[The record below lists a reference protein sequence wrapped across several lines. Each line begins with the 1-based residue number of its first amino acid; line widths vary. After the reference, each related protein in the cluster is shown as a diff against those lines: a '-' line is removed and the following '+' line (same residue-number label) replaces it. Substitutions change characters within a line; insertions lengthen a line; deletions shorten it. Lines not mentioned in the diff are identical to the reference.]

1 MPPKQNTD
9 YTKRDQ
15 MANLNRQ
22 DKRRETPDPSR
33 SRSPVRTYD
42 SDEMDLII
50 EDPLELPLGTQAQVA
65 ATPSV
70 HPQNDEEDEF
80 LYAAKMLNNFKSTA
94 PKYLTSLIMKLAD
107 KYAAIR
113 CSIRNLEHK
122 IFGLSAALDS
132 AATASALPDCLARYR
147 KEIDTIHDVDQKS
160 TRINQLIETTKNGYV
175 TKKTDLISS
184 YNGRHDELRDKME
197 PFTEIKESLKN
208 SSFDF
213 AYVLNLLIE
222 ERVCLMIQK
231 QTEDEKKKQDKK
243 VKLDLLREKNSAVKE
258 ISVKEYS
265 QLRRE
270 LDQLKRQLHQQKKTP
285 KNVKGNPST
294 KKGGKPQPGK
304 AKSKPGKNSGG
315 LQGTKGKKK

>member
-1 MPPKQNTD
+1 MPPKPNTD
-9 YTKRDQ
+9 YTRRDQ
-15 MANLNRQ
+15 FANLTRQ
-22 DKRRETPDPSR
+22 DQRRPAPPTSR
-33 SRSPVRTYD
+33 SRSPVRTLD
-42 SDEMDLII
+42 TDDLDLII
-50 EDPLELPLGTQAQVA
+50 EDPLEIPPGTQAQVA

-70 HPQNDEEDEF
+70 HPQNETEDEF
-80 LYAAKMLNNFKSTA
+80 LYAARMLNNFKSTA
-94 PKYLTSLIMKLAD
+94 PKYLTSLIMKLSG

-160 TRINQLIETTKNGYV
+160 IRINQLIETTKSGYV
-175 TKKTDLISS
+175 TKKADLISS
-184 YNGRHDELRDKME
+184 YDGRHDELRDKME
-197 PFTEIKESLKN
+197 PFTEIKDSLKN

-231 QTEDEKKKQDKK
+231 QVEDEKKKQDKK

-258 ISVKEYS
+258 FTVKEFS
-265 QLRRE
+265 QMRRE
-270 LDQLKRQLHQQKKTP
+270 IDNLKKQLQQQKKTP

-304 AKSKPGKNSGG
+304 AKSKPGKNSGD
-315 LQGTKGKKK
+315 LRGTKGKKK